1 MKRTLGYLVE
11 SAYNHPEVV
20 LIVVFFVA
28 AFGLLIGSEITELI
42 GLRREQRRAMIRA
55 QLHEVLKAESAPN
68 PLTTDD
74 AVAVLAGSRRELVG
88 DQNADE

>member
-1 MKRTLGYLVE
+1 
-11 SAYNHPEVV
+11 
-20 LIVVFFVA
+20 
-28 AFGLLIGSEITELI
+28 
-42 GLRREQRRAMIRA
+42 MIRA

-74 AVAVLAGSRRELVG
+74 AVAVLAGPRRGLVG